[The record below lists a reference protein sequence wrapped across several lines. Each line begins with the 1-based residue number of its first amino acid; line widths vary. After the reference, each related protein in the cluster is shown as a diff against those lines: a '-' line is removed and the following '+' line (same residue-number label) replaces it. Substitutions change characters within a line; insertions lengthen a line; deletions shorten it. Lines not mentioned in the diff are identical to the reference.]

1 MSTST
6 PTPNKPK
13 KLKIACLQY
22 ATPYCSAHDNLALVK
37 PLIQKAQTKGAK
49 FILLPELAL
58 NKYSWEGCI
67 AWSSAES
74 LNSPQ
79 SQSTIK
85 DLMELASKL
94 NVYIALTFLEA
105 EHNHFFNTFILLN
118 PSGKIESNTKI
129 RKEYPASNEAF
140 VFTGYKNEHFI
151 NTKEFGQIGV
161 AICYENH
168 LRYFHV
174 IPLFSRLYAL
184 YTISHEFVHDM
195 I

>member
-1 MSTST
+1 MSARNES
-6 PTPNKPK
+6 K
-13 KLKIACLQY
+13 KLTIACLQY
-22 ATPYCSAHDNLALVK
+22 ATPFCSAHDNLAVVK
-37 PLIQKAQTKGAK
+37 PLIHKAQTKGAQ

-74 LNSPQ
+74 LDAE
-79 SQSTIK
+79 QSTIK
-85 DLMELASKL
+85 ELMELASKL
-94 NVYIALTFLEA
+94 NIYIGLTFLEA

-118 PSGKIESNTKI
+118 PNGKIEANTKI

-140 VFTGYKNEHFI
+140 VFRGYKNDHFV

-168 LRYFHV
+168 LR
-174 IPLFSRLYAL
+174 
-184 YTISHEFVHDM
+184 
-195 I
+195 